1 MYSLFRWLAATSLL
15 LISAAPALA
24 PVPQGSPSEVVGL
37 INAYRAE
44 YGLPP
49 YEEHALL
56 SQLAQGQADY
66 LASTQGA
73 TGGDIHTGPGG
84 TRPRDRAYAAGYG
97 GGSTIFISEI
107 AKYGMGETS
116 QSAIAW
122 WKQSP
127 DHNPTMIASTY
138 VHIGCGVAND
148 GTTRYYFVCVTGYSV
163 GGGSGSGSGTSGTAS
178 TPSSGSSNLPP
189 VQIMIPVTKAEAQ
202 PDGSVVHIIRT
213 GQTLWTLA
221 AVYDVPLEQLLQLN
235 GFAEW
240 EVLHPGD
247 EVIVAPAGS
256 IPTSAPTEDPN
267 TTPSPTPTLTPSP
280 PPTATVLSAADTDA
294 TVQAAL
300 AEAQLVVAQQA
311 AQDNSNSSVQLVVG
325 IALVS
330 ILSIVVASFF
340 IQRPATEPE
349 LDENDPFAP
358 LP

>member
-1 MYSLFRWLAATSLL
+1 MHTLFRWLSAASLL
-15 LISAAPALA
+15 LIQAAPGFLPA
-24 PVPQGSPSEVVGL
+24 PQSSPGEVVAL

-44 YGLPP
+44 FGLPP
-49 YEEHALL
+49 YAEHSLL

-107 AKYGMGETS
+107 AKYGMGETA

-127 DHNPTMIASTY
+127 NHNPTMIASTY

-148 GTTRYYFVCVTGYSV
+148 GTTRYYFVCVTGYSA
-163 GGGSGSGSGTSGTAS
+163 GGAGAGTGASAGTPASGQ
-178 TPSSGSSNLPP
+178 SSQQPP
-189 VQIMIPVTKAEAQ
+189 VQIMIPVSKAEPQ
-202 PDGSVVHIIRT
+202 PDGSIRHIVRT

-221 AVYDVPLEQLLQLN
+221 AVYDVPLQQILDLN
-235 GFAEW
+235 GFSEW
-240 EVLHPGD
+240 AVVHPGD
-247 EVIVAPAGS
+247 EVVVAPPGS
-256 IPTSAPTEDPN
+256 APTSAPTLDPN
-267 TTPSPTPTLTPSP
+267 LTPSPTASLTPSP
-280 PPTATVLSAADTDA
+280 QPTATVLSAADTDA
-294 TVQAAL
+294 TVQAAV
-300 AEAQLVVAQQA
+300 AQAQAVLEQQA
-311 AQDNSNSSVQLVVG
+311 AAENSSNNSVQLVVG
-325 IALVS
+325 IALIS
-330 ILSIVVASFF
+330 ILSIIVASFF
-340 IQRPATEPE
+340 IQRPVREPE